1 MPTGMNIVAAQRQYR
16 WPQANIVFA
25 DRQKYRSP
33 NSPPQKTNQALGN
46 NLPMP
51 AKVRQNLY
59 PAPPFMPTG
68 MNIIAAQRQYRWP
81 QAKISFSKFPPQK
94 TKQALGNNLPMPAK
108 VRQNLYP
115 APRSCPPGMN
125 IVAAQRQYRW
135 PQAKI
140 SFSKFPL
147 PKYKAGIGKNTS
159 QCPQKFIRTYTSP
172 PRSRCAHSHSPQ
184 PLPCSSR
191 SRSTGRSAHSCRRW

>member
-1 MPTGMNIVAAQRQYR
+1 
-16 WPQANIVFA
+16 
-25 DRQKYRSP
+25 
-33 NSPPQKTNQALGN
+33 
-46 NLPMP
+46 MP

-115 APRSCPPGMN
+115 APPFMPARHEYRCRAAAISLADRQKYRSPNSPPQKTNQALGKTPPN
-125 IVAAQRQYRW
+125 ARKSSSELIRRPHVHAVRIRILHNLCRVARVHAPLVAQRIAAADGEVDTR
-135 PQAKI
+135 ATRVRAVVA
-140 SFSKFPL
+140 L
-147 PKYKAGIGKNTS
+147 PEG
-159 QCPQKFIRTYTSP
+159 
-172 PRSRCAHSHSPQ
+172 
-184 PLPCSSR
+184 
-191 SRSTGRSAHSCRRW
+191 